1 MKADVT
7 SGEDSGEL
15 LNSIKMLNLAIH
27 RFHIL
32 AVLTVSFLA
41 PAVATAQDYATEI
54 NAWRTDRETRLTAE
68 DGWLTVAGLF
78 FLTEGTSS
86 FGPSPL
92 NDFVLNSGPEMAG
105 LFTLR
110 NGSISVQALQGHTLS
125 VDGQDVSSA
134 KLWPFEGN
142 KPPTITIGPLSLFG
156 HYSGDRLAIRMRDR
170 NSDIRRNFTGL
181 RWFPPNESYRVRG
194 IFIPHEEP
202 RVVELPNILGDVET
216 FRSSGSVKL
225 TVHDQELTMTTID
238 SGDRLWFIFRD
249 LTSGKETYPAA
260 RFLYA
265 PAPQDGST
273 IVDFNQ
279 AYNPPCAFNPH
290 TTCPLPPLENRLP
303 VRVEAGEMDYNG
315 SH

>member
-1 MKADVT
+1 MSGLTIRRLRISTWFTVLVT
-7 SGEDSGEL
+7 VTIPVG
-15 LNSIKMLNLAIH
+15 
-27 RFHIL
+27 
-32 AVLTVSFLA
+32 
-41 PAVATAQDYATEI
+41 AQEYDTEI
-54 NAWRTDRETRLTAE
+54 NTWRADREASLTAE

-86 FGPSPL
+86 FGTSPL
-92 NDFVLNSGPEMAG
+92 NDIVLSSGPEMAG
-105 LFTLR
+105 LFTLLD
-110 NGSISVQALQGHTLS
+110 GSISVQAIEGQALS

-134 KLWPFEGN
+134 TLWPFEGTE
-142 KPPTITIGPLSLFG
+142 PPAVTIGPLTLFG

-170 NSDIRRNFTGL
+170 DSEIRRDFTGL
-181 RWFPPNESYRVRG
+181 RWFPPDESYRMRG

-202 RVVELPNILGDVET
+202 RFLELPNILGDVET

-225 TVHDQELTMTTID
+225 TVNGQELTMTAID
-238 SGDRLWFIFRD
+238 SGSRLWFIFRD

-265 PAPQDGST
+265 PAPEAGST

-303 VRVEAGEMDYNG
+303 LRIEAGELDYHS

>member
-1 MKADVT
+1 MHM
-7 SGEDSGEL
+7 SGLTIRRLRISTW
-15 LNSIKMLNLAIH
+15 
-27 RFHIL
+27 F
-32 AVLTVSFLA
+32 AVLVTVTI
-41 PAVATAQDYATEI
+41 PVGAQDYDTEI
-54 NAWRTDRETRLTAE
+54 NTWRADREASLTAE

-86 FGPSPL
+86 FGTSPL
-92 NDFVLNSGPEMAG
+92 NDIVLSSGPETAG
-105 LFTLR
+105 LFTLLD
-110 NGSISVQALQGHTLS
+110 GSISVQAIEGQALS

-134 KLWPFEGN
+134 TLWPFEGTE
-142 KPPTITIGPLSLFG
+142 PPAVTIGPLTLFG

-170 NSDIRRNFTGL
+170 DSEIRRDFTGL
-181 RWFPPNESYRVRG
+181 RWFPPDESYRMRG

-202 RVVELPNILGDVET
+202 RFLELPNILGDVET

-225 TVHDQELTMTTID
+225 TVHGQELTMTTID
-238 SGDRLWFIFRD
+238 SGSRLWFIFRD

-265 PAPQDGST
+265 PAPEAGST

-303 VRVEAGEMDYNG
+303 LRIEAGELDYHS

>member
-1 MKADVT
+1 MHMSGLTIRRLRISTWFTVLVT
-7 SGEDSGEL
+7 VTIPVG
-15 LNSIKMLNLAIH
+15 
-27 RFHIL
+27 
-32 AVLTVSFLA
+32 
-41 PAVATAQDYATEI
+41 AQEYDTEI
-54 NAWRTDRETRLTAE
+54 NTWRADREASLTAE

-86 FGPSPL
+86 FGTSPL
-92 NDFVLNSGPEMAG
+92 NDIVLSSGPEMAG

-110 NGSISVQALQGHTLS
+110 DGSISVQAIEGQALS

-134 KLWPFEGN
+134 TLWPFEGTE
-142 KPPTITIGPLSLFG
+142 PPAVTIGPLTLFG

-170 NSDIRRNFTGL
+170 DSEIRRDFTGL
-181 RWFPPNESYRVRG
+181 RWFQPDESYRVRG
-194 IFIPHEEP
+194 TFIPHEEP
-202 RVVELPNILGDVET
+202 RFLELPNILGDVET

-225 TVHDQELTMTTID
+225 TVHGQELTMTTID
-238 SGDRLWFIFRD
+238 SGSRLWFIFRD

-265 PAPQDGST
+265 PAPEAGST

-303 VRVEAGEMDYNG
+303 LRIEAGELDYHS

>member
-1 MKADVT
+1 MSMSGLTIRRLRIFTWFAVFVT
-7 SGEDSGEL
+7 VTMPVG
-15 LNSIKMLNLAIH
+15 
-27 RFHIL
+27 
-32 AVLTVSFLA
+32 
-41 PAVATAQDYATEI
+41 AQTYDTEI
-54 NAWRTDRETRLTAE
+54 NTWRADRETRLTAE

-86 FGPSPL
+86 FGTSPL
-92 NDFVLNSGPEMAG
+92 NDIVLSSGPEMAG

-110 NGSISVQALQGHTLS
+110 DGTISVQAIEGQVLS

-134 KLWPFEGN
+134 TLWPFEGTE
-142 KPPTITIGPLSLFG
+142 PPAVTIGPLTLFG

-170 NSDIRRNFTGL
+170 DSQIRRDFTGL
-181 RWFPPNESYRVRG
+181 RWFPPDESYRMRG

-202 RVVELPNILGDVET
+202 RFLELPNILGDVET

-225 TVHDQELTMTTID
+225 TVHGQELTMTTID
-238 SGDRLWFIFRD
+238 SGSRLWFIFRD

-265 PAPQDGST
+265 PAPEAGST

-303 VRVEAGEMDYNG
+303 LRIEAGELAYHA

>member
-1 MKADVT
+1 MNMSGLLTRRLQIVT
-7 SGEDSGEL
+7 
-15 LNSIKMLNLAIH
+15 A
-27 RFHIL
+27 
-32 AVLTVSFLA
+32 LTVFLA
-41 PAVATAQDYATEI
+41 AATTVIAQDYETEI
-54 NAWRTDRETRLTAE
+54 NLWRTDREVRLTAE

-86 FGPSPL
+86 FGTSPL
-92 NDFVLNSGPEMAG
+92 NDIVLSSGPETAG
-105 LFTLR
+105 LFTLLD
-110 NGSISVQALQGHTLS
+110 GSISVQAIEGQALS

-134 KLWPFEGN
+134 TLWPFEGTE
-142 KPPTITIGPLSLFG
+142 PPAVTIGPLTLFG

-170 NSDIRRNFTGL
+170 DSEIRRDFTGL
-181 RWFPPNESYRVRG
+181 RWFPPDESYRMRG

-202 RVVELPNILGDVET
+202 RFLELPNILGDVET

-225 TVHDQELTMTTID
+225 TMHGQELTMTTID
-238 SGDRLWFIFRD
+238 SGSRLWFIFRD

-265 PAPQDGST
+265 PAPEAGST

-303 VRVEAGEMDYNG
+303 LRIEAGELDYHS

>member
-1 MKADVT
+1 MKADRT
-7 SGEDSGEL
+7 SVKDGVGL
-15 LNSIKMLNLAIH
+15 LESMDMPSLSIRRLQMLAL
-27 RFHIL
+27 FTVFVL
-32 AVLTVSFLA
+32 VPVAVV
-41 PAVATAQDYATEI
+41 AQDYETEI
-54 NAWRTDRETRLTAE
+54 NAWRTDRETRLIAE

-86 FGPSPL
+86 FGTSPL
-92 NDFVLNSGPEMAG
+92 NDIVLTSGPEMAG
-105 LFTLR
+105 LFKLR
-110 NGSISVQALQGHTLS
+110 DGSISVEAIKGQTLS
-125 VDGQDVSSA
+125 VDGNDVSSA
-134 KLWPFEGN
+134 ILWPFEGN
-142 KPPTITIGPLSLFG
+142 DPPTVTIGALTLFG

-170 NSDIRRNFTGL
+170 DSEIRRNFAGL
-181 RWFPPNESYRVRG
+181 RWFPADESYRVRG

-202 RVVELPNILGDVET
+202 RVIELPNILGDVET

-225 TVHDQELTMTTID
+225 VVHDQELNMTTID
-238 SGDRLWFIFRD
+238 SGNRLWFIFRD

-265 PAPQDGST
+265 PAPQNGST

-303 VRVEAGEMDYNG
+303 IRIEAGELDYHV
-315 SH
+315 SR

>member
-1 MKADVT
+1 MHM
-7 SGEDSGEL
+7 SGLTIRRLRISTW
-15 LNSIKMLNLAIH
+15 
-27 RFHIL
+27 F
-32 AVLTVSFLA
+32 AVLVTVTI
-41 PAVATAQDYATEI
+41 PVGAQDYDTEI
-54 NAWRTDRETRLTAE
+54 NTWRADREASLTAE

-86 FGPSPL
+86 FGTSPL
-92 NDFVLNSGPEMAG
+92 NDIVLSSGPETAG
-105 LFTLR
+105 LFTLLD
-110 NGSISVQALQGHTLS
+110 GSISVQAIEGQALS

-134 KLWPFEGN
+134 TLWPFEGTE
-142 KPPTITIGPLSLFG
+142 PPAVTIGPLTLFG

-170 NSDIRRNFTGL
+170 DSEIRRDFTGL
-181 RWFPPNESYRVRG
+181 RWFPPDESYRMRG

-202 RVVELPNILGDVET
+202 RFLELPNILGDVET

-225 TVHDQELTMTTID
+225 TMHGQELTMTTID
-238 SGDRLWFIFRD
+238 SGSRLWFIFRD

-265 PAPQDGST
+265 PAPEAGST

-303 VRVEAGEMDYNG
+303 LRIEAGELDYHS

>member
-1 MKADVT
+1 MSMSGLTIRRLRIFTWFAVFVT
-7 SGEDSGEL
+7 VTMPVG
-15 LNSIKMLNLAIH
+15 
-27 RFHIL
+27 
-32 AVLTVSFLA
+32 
-41 PAVATAQDYATEI
+41 AQKYDTEI
-54 NAWRTDRETRLTAE
+54 NTWRADREARLTAE

-86 FGPSPL
+86 FGTSPL
-92 NDFVLNSGPEMAG
+92 NDIVLSSGPEMAG

-110 NGSISVQALQGHTLS
+110 DGTISVQAIEGQALS

-134 KLWPFEGN
+134 TLWPFEGTE
-142 KPPTITIGPLSLFG
+142 PPAVTIGPLTLFG

-170 NSDIRRNFTGL
+170 DSQIRRDFTGL
-181 RWFPPNESYRVRG
+181 RWFPPDESYRMRG

-202 RVVELPNILGDVET
+202 RFLELPNILGDVET

-225 TVHDQELTMTTID
+225 TVHGQELTMTTID
-238 SGDRLWFIFRD
+238 SGSRLWFIFRD

-265 PAPQDGST
+265 PAPEAGST

-279 AYNPPCAFNPH
+279 AHNPPCAFNPH

-303 VRVEAGEMDYNG
+303 LRIEAGELAYHA

>member
-1 MKADVT
+1 MHMSGLTIRRLRISTWFTVLVT
-7 SGEDSGEL
+7 VTIPVG
-15 LNSIKMLNLAIH
+15 
-27 RFHIL
+27 
-32 AVLTVSFLA
+32 
-41 PAVATAQDYATEI
+41 AQEYDTEI
-54 NAWRTDRETRLTAE
+54 NTWRADREASLTAE

-86 FGPSPL
+86 FGTSPL
-92 NDFVLNSGPEMAG
+92 NDIVLSSGPEMAG
-105 LFTLR
+105 LFTLLD
-110 NGSISVQALQGHTLS
+110 GSISVQAIEGQALS

-134 KLWPFEGN
+134 TLWPFEGTE
-142 KPPTITIGPLSLFG
+142 PPAVTIGPLTLFG

-170 NSDIRRNFTGL
+170 DSEIRRDFTGL
-181 RWFPPNESYRVRG
+181 RWFPPDESYRMRG

-202 RVVELPNILGDVET
+202 RFLELPNILGDVET

-225 TVHDQELTMTTID
+225 TVHGQELTMTTID
-238 SGDRLWFIFRD
+238 SGSRLWFIFRD

-265 PAPQDGST
+265 PAPEAGST

-303 VRVEAGEMDYNG
+303 LRIEAGELDYHS

>member
-1 MKADVT
+1 MHM
-7 SGEDSGEL
+7 SGLTVRRLRISTW
-15 LNSIKMLNLAIH
+15 
-27 RFHIL
+27 F
-32 AVLTVSFLA
+32 AVLVTVTI
-41 PAVATAQDYATEI
+41 PVGAQDYDTGI
-54 NAWRTDRETRLTAE
+54 NTWRADREARLTAE

-86 FGPSPL
+86 FGTSPL
-92 NDFVLNSGPEMAG
+92 NDIVLSSGPEMAG
-105 LFTLR
+105 LFTLLD
-110 NGSISVQALQGHTLS
+110 GSISVQSIEGQTLS

-134 KLWPFEGN
+134 TLWPFEGTE
-142 KPPTITIGPLSLFG
+142 PPAVTIGPLTLFG

-170 NSDIRRNFTGL
+170 DSEIRRDFTGL
-181 RWFPPNESYRVRG
+181 RWFPPDESYRMRG

-202 RVVELPNILGDVET
+202 RFLELPNILGDVET

-225 TVHDQELTMTTID
+225 TVHGQELTMTTID
-238 SGDRLWFIFRD
+238 SGNRLWFIFRD

-265 PAPQDGST
+265 PAPEAGST
-273 IVDFNQ
+273 VVDFNQ

-303 VRVEAGEMDYNG
+303 LRIEAGELDYHS

>member
-1 MKADVT
+1 MKANGT
-7 SGEDSGEL
+7 SVKDTVGL
-15 LNSIKMLNLAIH
+15 LESIDMFNLSIRRLQIVA
-27 RFHIL
+27 L
-32 AVLTVSFLA
+32 LTVSVLA
-41 PAVATAQDYATEI
+41 PAVVAAQDYETEI
-54 NAWRTDRETRLTAE
+54 NAWRTDREMRLTAE

-86 FGPSPL
+86 FGTSPL
-92 NDFVLNSGPEMAG
+92 NDIILTSGPEMAG
-105 LFTLR
+105 LFKLR
-110 NGSISVQALQGHTLS
+110 DGSISVEAIKGQTLS
-125 VDGQDVSSA
+125 VDGKDVSSA
-134 KLWPFEGN
+134 TLWPFEGN
-142 KPPTITIGPLSLFG
+142 DPPTVTIGALTLFG

-170 NSDIRRNFTGL
+170 DSEIRLNFTGL
-181 RWFPPNESYRVRG
+181 RWFPPDESYRVRG
-194 IFIPHEEP
+194 TFIPHEEP

-273 IVDFNQ
+273 TVDFNR

>member
-1 MKADVT
+1 MNMT
-7 SGEDSGEL
+7 GL
-15 LNSIKMLNLAIH
+15 TIRRLRIITW
-27 RFHIL
+27 F
-32 AVLTVSFLA
+32 AVLVTVTMT
-41 PAVATAQDYATEI
+41 VGAQEYETEI
-54 NAWRTDRETRLTAE
+54 NTWRADREARLTAE

-86 FGPSPL
+86 FGTSPL
-92 NDFVLNSGPEMAG
+92 NDIVLSSGPEMAG

-110 NGSISVQALQGHTLS
+110 DGSISVQAIEGQTLS

-134 KLWPFEGN
+134 TLWPFEGN
-142 KPPTITIGPLSLFG
+142 AAPAVTIGPLTLFG

-170 NSDIRRNFTGL
+170 GSEIRRDFTGL
-181 RWFPPNESYRVRG
+181 RWFQPDESYRVRG
-194 IFIPHEEP
+194 TFIPHEEP
-202 RVVELPNILGDVET
+202 RFLELPNILGDVET

-225 TVHDQELTMTTID
+225 TVHGQELTMTTID
-238 SGDRLWFIFRD
+238 SGSRLWFIFRD

-265 PAPQDGST
+265 PAPEAGST

-303 VRVEAGEMDYNG
+303 LRIEAGELDYHS